1 MSYQKYTRAIRK
13 MRAFAELQ
21 NKELHEDCQAY
32 IDGKIKTQAEIARKH
47 GVTRACVSKR
57 VSLMR
62 PILSETIHDLVLLNA
77 QEQKRKTYGL
87 RQMIVAAARK
97 STRMTEHKKAT
108 QKLWS
113 TSSHD

>member
-1 MSYQKYTRAIRK
+1 MSYEKYTRAIRK

-21 NKELHEDCQAY
+21 NKQLHQDCQAY

-47 GVTRACVSKR
+47 GVTRACISKR

-62 PILSETIHDLVLLNA
+62 PLLTEAIHDLVLLKA
-77 QEQKRKTYGL
+77 REQKRKIYGL

-97 STRMTEHKKAT
+97 STRITNTQKAT
-108 QKLWS
+108 ESLWRI
-113 TSSHD
+113 DYD